1 MANIKSAVKRIRVA
15 ERNRLRNRQA
25 RTQLRSQVKKFRAA
39 VAAGDI
45 AVAATEL
52 KVTQGVI
59 DRSSRKGVIHARTAS
74 RYMSRLA
81 AAQATL
87 VAGSGR

>member
-15 ERNRLRNRQA
+15 ERNRLRNRAA
-25 RTQLRSQVKKFRAA
+25 RTQLRTQVKKFRAA
-39 VAAGDI
+39 VAEGDV
-45 AVAATEL
+45 AAATEL
-52 KVTQGVI
+52 LRAAQIVV
-59 DRSSRKGVIHARTAS
+59 DRSGSKGVIHKKTAG

-81 AAQATL
+81 AAHAAL